1 MDAALRAGPRK
12 APAIAGI
19 YARRWTAAVF
29 FTLVFAAALSA
40 QDTYPRGRI
49 IGSVEIP
56 ALHDVVNKGTANPAP
71 GSVALYS
78 TPEDGTPIATI
89 KDHWEI
95 QTLEHGYEQIS
106 AAVFQRTFRKDELW
120 YQVRFK
126 TAGREGIGWLM
137 ARNVGQFRFLH
148 ELLTSHR
155 GFLTDA
161 WDRVLYEAPNRD
173 AKRRTLTS
181 AGERQDV
188 IVATMMD
195 ERGDA
200 QNAWM
205 LVVLTDGS
213 FCDRGSQAVIAA
225 GWIPAY
231 SAAGNLTSWYYS
243 RGC

>member
-1 MDAALRAGPRK
+1 M
-12 APAIAGI
+12 
-19 YARRWTAAVF
+19 
-29 FTLVFAAALSA
+29 
-40 QDTYPRGRI
+40 YPRGRI

-56 ALHDVVNKGTANPAP
+56 ALHDEINEGTANAAP
-71 GSVALYS
+71 GSATLYAA
-78 TPEDGTPIATI
+78 PGDPTPIATI
-89 KDHWEI
+89 KDRWEI
-95 QTLEHGYEQIS
+95 QTLEHGSEQIS

-148 ELLTSHR
+148 ELLTSR
-155 GFLTDA
+155 RAFLTDA
-161 WDRVLYEAPNRD
+161 WDRVLYEAPNRES
-173 AKRRTLTS
+173 KRQTLKNV
-181 AGERQDV
+181 GERQDV
-188 IVATMMD
+188 IIATTMD

-200 QNAWM
+200 KNAWM

-231 SAAGNLTSWYYS
+231 SAAGNLTAWHYS

>member
-1 MDAALRAGPRK
+1 MLIHAAPRR
-12 APAIAGI
+12 PAIASTYCLG
-19 YARRWTAAVF
+19 WTAAAF
-29 FTLVFAAALSA
+29 LTLALSAALSA
-40 QDTYPRGRI
+40 QDMYPRGRI

-56 ALHDVVNKGTANPAP
+56 ALHDVVNKGTPDAAPVSVSLYAAP
-71 GSVALYS
+71 GDV
-78 TPEDGTPIATI
+78 PPIVTI
-89 KDHWEI
+89 RDRSEI
-95 QTLEHGYEQIS
+95 QSVEHGAEQVS
-106 AAVFQRTFRKDELW
+106 AAVFERTYRKDELW

-126 TAGREGIGWLM
+126 TAGGDGIGWLL

-148 ELLTSHR
+148 ELLTGGR

-181 AGERQDV
+181 VGERQDV
-188 IVATMMD
+188 VVATMMD

-231 SAAGNLTSWYYS
+231 SSAGNLTAWYYS